1 MATQRVDTLVFGQRL
16 RHLRKARGYTL
27 DALGERV
34 GRPAPFLSQL
44 ETGKREPRL
53 SVIEDLADALGVT
66 TAELLTAE
74 APSRRSQLEIAIER
88 AQDEPL
94 YRTLRLPYVKPSAKV
109 PDDVLEHVVT
119 LYRQLARRSEVHAG
133 SPEGARKANAE
144 LRVEM
149 RARDNYFPEIE
160 AAAGDALQAVGW
172 DGESAVPERVLLD
185 LARYYGFSI
194 RRVRDLPKQTRSVTD
209 LRGRTIYIPQRNA
222 VPTRRARSVI
232 LQTLGHFAL
241 GHEDPADFPQY
252 LRQRVE
258 ANYFVGAVLAPEAPA
273 VEFLREAKARRE
285 ISVEDVKEIFYI
297 SYEMAA
303 HRFTNL
309 ATRHLGLATHFL
321 RADEEGVI
329 WKAYENNG
337 VPMPTDADGAIE
349 GQRVC
354 REWGTRVAFHA
365 EDVFDIHYQYTE
377 TDVGAYWAATHV
389 EADRPPYSAVTIGVH
404 ERDAKFFR
412 GASTTERHRSY
423 CPDGSCCRPSGA
435 LAERWTGYAWPS
447 PRQHSHVLAAIPVG
461 AFPGVDLTDV
471 YQFLDR
477 YSDVAADVAPAL
489 SSPVPGAV
497 PGAVP
502 GEPR

>member
-1 MATQRVDTLVFGQRL
+1 
-16 RHLRKARGYTL
+16 
-27 DALGERV
+27 
-34 GRPAPFLSQL
+34 LSQL

-53 SVIEDLADALGVT
+53 SVIEDLAEALGVT
-66 TAELLTAE
+66 SADLLTAE
-74 APSRRSQLEIAIER
+74 APTRRGQLEIALER
-88 AQDEPL
+88 IQEDPL
-94 YRTLRLPYVKPSAKV
+94 YRSLHLPYVKPSAKV

-119 LYRQLARRSEVHAG
+119 LYRHLARRSEVQAA
-133 SPEGARKANAE
+133 SPEGARKANAD
-144 LRVEM
+144 LRTEM

-160 AAAGDALQAVGW
+160 AAAGAALRAVGW
-172 DGESAVPERVLLD
+172 DGGSAVPERVLID
-185 LARYYGFSI
+185 LARHFGFSI
-194 RRVRDLPKQTRSVTD
+194 KRVRDLPKQTRSVTD

-222 VPTRRARSVI
+222 VPTRAARSVI

-241 GHEDPADFPQY
+241 GHEDPANFAQY

-258 ANYFVGAVLAPEAPA
+258 ANYFVGAVLAPEAAA
-273 VEFLREAKARRE
+273 VEVLREAKARRE

-309 ATRHLGLATHFL
+309 ATRHLGLRVHFL

-354 REWGTRVAFHA
+354 REWGSSVAFHA

-377 TDVGAYWAATHV
+377 TDVGTYWVSTHV
-389 EADRPPYSAVTIGVH
+389 EADRPPYSAVTVGVH

-412 GASTTERHRSY
+412 GAATEQRHRSY
-423 CPDGSCCRPSGA
+423 CPDGPCCRPSGP
-435 LAERWTGYAWPS
+435 LAERWAGYAWPS

-461 AFPGVDLTDV
+461 AYPGVDLTDV

-477 YSDVAADVAPAL
+477 YSGVPVDAPPAAP
-489 SSPVPGAV
+489 SSASPPSDDG
-497 PGAVP
+497 
-502 GEPR
+502 